1 MVVRMSPVVDEV
13 RKEVQRRP
21 GGRSA
26 RVRAA
31 VLRATL
37 EAMTEHGPGGV
48 TISEIARR
56 AGVHATSVQR
66 RWGTAENAMLDAM
79 LTHSQEE
86 LPIPDTGSLRG
97 DLIAFARLIAAYL
110 ASPLGAALNRTM
122 AVAEDDPERTD
133 GRTRF
138 WRSRYDAARAMFD
151 RAIERSEMSADTDP
165 GRALELLV
173 APLHFRTLLIR
184 QPIDDSLI
192 EELVDTLL
200 RGLADRTERRKG
212 VRR

>member
-1 MVVRMSPVVDEV
+1 MGRDVDVVRQ
-13 RKEVQRRP
+13 EVQRRP

-31 VLRATL
+31 VLQATL
-37 EAMTEHGPGGV
+37 EAMAEHGPGGV

-66 RWGTAENAMLDAM
+66 RWGTAENVMLDAM
-79 LTHSQEE
+79 LTRSQDE
-86 LPIPDTGSLRG
+86 LPVPDTGTLRG

-110 ASPLGAALNRTM
+110 ATPLGAALQRMM
-122 AVAEDDPERTD
+122 AVTEDDPELAD

-138 WRSRYDAARAMFD
+138 WRTRYDAAQVMIA
-151 RAIERSEMSADTDP
+151 RAIERNELAAGTDP
-165 GRALELLV
+165 ALALELLV

-184 QPIDDSLI
+184 QPLDESLI
-192 EELVDTLL
+192 EQVVDTLL
-200 RGLADRTERRKG
+200 RGLAT
-212 VRR
+212 

>member
-1 MVVRMSPVVDEV
+1 MVVRMSRVADEIP
-13 RKEVQRRP
+13 KEVQRRP

-37 EAMTEHGPGGV
+37 EAMAEYGPGGV

-97 DLIAFARLIAAYL
+97 DLIAFAGLIAAYL
-110 ASPLGAALNRTM
+110 ATPLGAALDRTM
-122 AVAEDDPERTD
+122 AVAEDDPERAD
-133 GRTRF
+133 NRMRF
-138 WRSRYDAARAMFD
+138 WRSRYDAAQVMFD
-151 RAIERSEMSADTDP
+151 RAIERSEMSAGTDTEM
-165 GRALELLV
+165 ALELLV

-184 QPIDDSLI
+184 QSIDDSLI

-200 RGLADRTERRKG
+200 RGLADRTVRREG

>member
-1 MVVRMSPVVDEV
+1 MSRGVAET

-31 VLRATL
+31 VLQATL
-37 EAMTEHGPGGV
+37 ETMAEQGPGDV

-66 RWGTAENAMLDAM
+66 RWGTAENVMLDAM
-79 LTHSQEE
+79 LTRSQKE
-86 LPIPDTGSLRG
+86 LPVPDTGTLRG
-97 DLIAFARLIAAYL
+97 DLIAFARLVAAYL
-110 ASPLGAALNRTM
+110 ATPLGAALDRTM
-122 AVAEDDPERTD
+122 AVAEDDPERAE
-133 GRTRF
+133 GRVRF
-138 WRSRYDAARAMFD
+138 WRTRYDTAQVMID
-151 RAIERSEMSADTDP
+151 RAIERNELAAGTDP
-165 GRALELLV
+165 SLALELLV

-192 EELVDTLL
+192 EQVVDTLL
-200 RGLADRTERRKG
+200 RGLRA
-212 VRR
+212 

>member
-1 MVVRMSPVVDEV
+1 MVTMRGDVDEV

-37 EAMTEHGPGGV
+37 EAMAEHGPGGV

-66 RWGTAENAMLDAM
+66 RWGTTENVMLDAM
-79 LTHSQEE
+79 LTRSQEQ
-86 LPIPDTGSLRG
+86 LPVPDTGTLRG

-110 ASPLGAALNRTM
+110 ATPLGAALARTM
-122 AVAEDDPERTD
+122 AVAEDDAKAAE
-133 GRTRF
+133 GRIRF
-138 WRSRYDAARAMFD
+138 WRTRYD
-151 RAIERSEMSADTDP
+151 
-165 GRALELLV
+165 V
-173 APLHFRTLLIR
+173 AQVMI
-184 QPIDDSLI
+184 
-192 EELVDTLL
+192 
-200 RGLADRTERRKG
+200 
-212 VRR
+212 

>member
-1 MVVRMSPVVDEV
+1 MGRDVDVVRQ
-13 RKEVQRRP
+13 EVQRRP

-31 VLRATL
+31 VLQATL
-37 EAMTEHGPGGV
+37 EAMAEHGPGGV

-66 RWGTAENAMLDAM
+66 RWGTAENVMLDAM
-79 LTHSQEE
+79 LTRSQDE
-86 LPIPDTGSLRG
+86 LPVPDTGTLRG

-110 ASPLGAALNRTM
+110 ATPLGAALQRMM
-122 AVAEDDPERTD
+122 AVTEDDPELAD

-138 WRSRYDAARAMFD
+138 WRTRYDAAQVMIA
-151 RAIERSEMSADTDP
+151 RAIERNELAAGTDP
-165 GRALELLV
+165 ALALELLV

-184 QPIDDSLI
+184 QPLDDSLI
-192 EELVDTLL
+192 EQAVDTLL
-200 RGLADRTERRKG
+200 RGLAT
-212 VRR
+212 